1 MNGKKRKNQVLRIL
15 LCVQIKGVIIM
26 NNTVETILNHRSIRE
41 FKTEKLTK
49 DQIHTIVKAAQQA
62 STSSHVMAYTIIGI
76 TDESLKAELSA
87 VSGQPYVKDNGHLFV
102 FCGDLNRIYQQA
114 SKEEQLEM
122 QESMESTEQFI
133 VTTIDAA
140 LAAQNASIAA
150 ESMGLGI
157 CFLGSLRNDITRVS
171 NLLKLPEHVIPLF
184 GLAVGYPAHQPETKP
199 RLPLEVVYH
208 ENEYENDDKQQELI
222 ADFDNQLTSYYQNRS
237 SNTRKDSW
245 TQQMIRKYK
254 HPIRMD
260 VTQFVKDK
268 KFNKR

>member
-1 MNGKKRKNQVLRIL
+1 MNT
-15 LCVQIKGVIIM
+15 
-26 NNTVETILNHRSIRE
+26 TVETILNHRSIRK
-41 FKTEKLTK
+41 FKSEKLTK

-76 TDESLKAELSA
+76 TDENLKAELSA

-114 SKEEQLEM
+114 SIEEQSQM

-140 LAAQNASIAA
+140 LAAQNASVAA

-184 GLAVGYPAHQPETKP
+184 GLAVGYPDQDPEIKP
-199 RLPLEVVYH
+199 RLPLEVVYQ
-208 ENEYENDDKQQELI
+208 ENEYATDKQHALI
-222 ADFDNQLTSYYQNRS
+222 RDFDNQLTSYYQNRS
-237 SNTRKDSW
+237 SNTRTDTW
-245 TQQMIRKYK
+245 TEQMIRKYS

-260 VTQFVKDK
+260 VTPFMKDK

>member
-1 MNGKKRKNQVLRIL
+1 
-15 LCVQIKGVIIM
+15 M
-26 NNTVETILNHRSIRE
+26 NNTIETILNHRSIRK
-41 FKTEKLTK
+41 FKPEKLTTE
-49 DQIHTIVKAAQQA
+49 QIHTIVKSAQQA

-76 TDESLKAELSA
+76 TDEKLKADLSA

-114 SKEEQLEM
+114 SKEEQSQM

-171 NLLKLPEHVIPLF
+171 NLLRLPEHVIPLF
-184 GLAVGYPAHQPETKP
+184 GLAVGYPDQQPEIKP
-199 RLPLEVVYH
+199 RLPLDVVYH
-208 ENEYENDDKQQELI
+208 ENEYADDDKQHELI
-222 ADFDNQLTSYYQNRS
+222 SDFDNQLTSYYQNRS
-237 SNTRKDSW
+237 SNKRKATW
-245 TQQMIRKYK
+245 TQQMIQKYK
-254 HPIRMD
+254 NPIRMD
-260 VTQFVKDK
+260 VTPFMKDK